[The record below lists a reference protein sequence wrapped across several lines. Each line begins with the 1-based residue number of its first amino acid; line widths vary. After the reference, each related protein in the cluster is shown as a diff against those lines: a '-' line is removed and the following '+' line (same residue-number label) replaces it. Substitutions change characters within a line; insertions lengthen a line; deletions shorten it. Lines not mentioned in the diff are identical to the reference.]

1 MSHSSIYFIS
11 QNKKYNNFI
20 SEDTIFDL
28 MTSYVDY
35 VTTDSDQEQKDNI
48 NWLVETCPELKIKS
62 NYFTLTEKS
71 AKKLRDTIYSSR
83 KNIIENIFKKD
94 LTIQKL
100 YEIANIAKPKYG
112 MMFMYECNCPIHV
125 EDFIL
130 EYPPIGKYYIL
141 KTYDY
146 HF

>member
-71 AKKLRDTIYSSR
+71 SKKLRDTIYNYR
-83 KNIIENIFKKD
+83 KSIIEDIFKKD
-94 LTIQKL
+94 LTIQSL
-100 YEIANIAKPKYG
+100 YKIADAAKPKYG
-112 MMFMYECNCPIHV
+112 MMFMHECNSPIHV

-130 EYPPIGKYYIL
+130 ECPPLGKYYIL